1 MKKIRRAC
9 ESEVIAEFL
18 KNEFYHDEFQD
29 DRERFESLVLDADLA
44 NEDEN
49 ALRRA
54 LLFRRRGHM
63 WRELPGDT
71 QWWEV
76 ELESGDLKYVRV
88 FPRAQWRKIA
98 GPSFLLRD
106 IVNRIRDT
114 RFSGRQ
120 REFINRVQAL
130 SYRLRGERDET
141 AVLLIGV
148 DERNP
153 LTILEG
159 NHRLTAALLAGPGM
173 FGYQFRVFIGF
184 SPQMQLS
191 CWYETNLANLWRY
204 AQNRLRNLF
213 YDRDAD
219 VGRVQRRTVLAQ
231 QTATLAPQTPALDT
245 AMNPALDGA
254 MTPVRA
260 GKVVGDSK

>member
-1 MKKIRRAC
+1 MKKLRRSNEA
-9 ESEVIAEFL
+9 EVIAEFL
-18 KNEFYHDEFQD
+18 KNEFYHEEFQA
-29 DRERFESLVLDADLA
+29 DRESFERLVLEADLA

-63 WRELPGDT
+63 WREVPTDT

-76 ELESGDLKYVRV
+76 EFDPGDLKVIRV
-88 FPRAQWRKIA
+88 FPRAQWRRIA
-98 GPSFLLRD
+98 GESYLLRD
-106 IVNRIRDT
+106 IVNRIRT
-114 RFSGRQ
+114 VRFSSGSRD
-120 REFINRVQAL
+120 FIARVQAL
-130 SYRLRGERDET
+130 SYRLRNEHDQS

-148 DERNP
+148 DEHQP

-173 FGYQFRVFIGF
+173 FGYQFRAFCGF
-184 SPQMQLS
+184 SALMPRS

-204 AQNRLRNLF
+204 GQNRLRNLF

-219 VGRVQRRTVLAQ
+219 VSRVLRRMSQ
-231 QTATLAPQTPALDT
+231 GSQAPV
-245 AMNPALDGA
+245 LDGG
-254 MTPVRA
+254 MNPVRA